1 VHFLR
6 NEFAM
11 RPSLEKQ
18 ITALGWLWHG
28 VGVATLIA
36 VIATYLYFI
45 AMPLA
50 AKEDLSQQRIA
61 QLDAM
66 LRQAN
71 HVQSD
76 HTAFQAELTSLKQSV
91 QETQRRLPR
100 ELREDEFLAEVR
112 QVATKT
118 GIELGLYQLGMVEEM
133 ESYSKADLTFQCQ
146 GNFASICR
154 FLDEIDHFARIT
166 EISNLQIETSD
177 NFNRYPLQVTFV
189 LYFGGSNHDRSMSGE
204 AL

>member
-1 VHFLR
+1 
-6 NEFAM
+6 M

-18 ITALGWLWHG
+18 ISTLGWLWHG
-28 VGVATLIA
+28 VGGATVIA
-36 VIATYLYFI
+36 VIAAYLYFV

-50 AKEDLSQQRIA
+50 AKEDMSQHRIM
-61 QLDAM
+61 QLEAM
-66 LRQAN
+66 LHKAN
-71 HVQSD
+71 QVQSD
-76 HTAFQAELTSLKQSV
+76 HKALQTELISLKQSV
-91 QETQRRLPR
+91 EETQRRLPR
-100 ELREDEFLAEVR
+100 ELREDEFLTEVR

-118 GIELGLYQLGMVEEM
+118 GIELGQYQLGMVEEM
-133 ESYSKADLTFQCQ
+133 ESYSKAELTFQCH

-177 NFNRYPLQVTFV
+177 NFHRYPLQVTFV

-204 AL
+204 VL